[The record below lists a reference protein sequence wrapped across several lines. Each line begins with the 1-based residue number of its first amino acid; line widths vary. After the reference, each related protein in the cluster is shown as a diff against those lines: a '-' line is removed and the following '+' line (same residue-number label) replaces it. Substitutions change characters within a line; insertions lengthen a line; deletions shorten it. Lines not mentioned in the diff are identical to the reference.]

1 MKVLKASD
9 GNLLVWREIKVV
21 SDKMYTP
28 DNFDESV
35 VEQLPK
41 AEAEELDRQW
51 REEESIEAERSR
63 TDGAET

>member
-9 GNLLVWREIKVV
+9 GNLLVWRERKVV

-51 REEESIEAERSR
+51 REEEVIEAE
-63 TDGAET
+63 TEQN

>member
-9 GNLLVWREIKVV
+9 GNLLVWRERKVV

-51 REEESIEAERSR
+51 REEEVIEAES
-63 TDGAET
+63 EQN

>member
-9 GNLLVWREIKVV
+9 GSLLVWRERKVV

-51 REEESIEAERSR
+51 REEELHEAE
-63 TDGAET
+63 TEQN

>member
-1 MKVLKASD
+1 MKVLTAAD
-9 GNLLVWREIKVV
+9 GNLLVWRERKVV

-41 AEAEELDRQW
+41 AEAEELDRKW
-51 REEESIEAERSR
+51 REEESVEAE
-63 TDGAET
+63 TEHN

>member
-9 GNLLVWREIKVV
+9 GNLLVWRERKVV

-41 AEAEELDRQW
+41 ADAEELDKKW
-51 REEESIEAERSR
+51 REEEIVEAE
-63 TDGAET
+63 TEQN

>member
-1 MKVLKASD
+1 MKVLKASA
-9 GNLLVWREIKVV
+9 GNLLVWRERKVV

-51 REEESIEAERSR
+51 REEENVEAES
-63 TDGAET
+63 EQN

>member
-9 GNLLVWREIKVV
+9 GSLLVWRERKVV

-35 VEQLPK
+35 VEQLPI

-51 REEESIEAERSR
+51 REEESIEAE
-63 TDGAET
+63 TEQN

>member
-9 GNLLVWREIKVV
+9 GNLLVWRERKVV

-41 AEAEELDRQW
+41 AEAEELDRKR
-51 REEESIEAERSR
+51 REEELHEAE
-63 TDGAET
+63 TEQN

>member
-9 GNLLVWREIKVV
+9 GSLLVWRERKVV

-35 VEQLPK
+35 IEQLPK
-41 AEAEELDRQW
+41 AEAEELDRKW
-51 REEESIEAERSR
+51 REEESVEAES
-63 TDGAET
+63 EQN

>member
-1 MKVLKASD
+1 MKVLTASD
-9 GNLLVWREIKVV
+9 GRLLVWRERKLV

-51 REEESIEAERSR
+51 REEELHEAES
-63 TDGAET
+63 EKN

>member
-9 GNLLVWREIKVV
+9 GNLLVWRERKVV

-51 REEESIEAERSR
+51 REEESIEAE
-63 TDGAET
+63 TEKN

>member
-9 GNLLVWREIKVV
+9 GNLLVWRERKVV

-51 REEESIEAERSR
+51 REEEIIEAES
-63 TDGAET
+63 EQN

>member
-9 GNLLVWREIKVV
+9 GNLLVWRERKVV

-41 AEAEELDRQW
+41 AEAGELDRQW
-51 REEESIEAERSR
+51 REEESIEAE
-63 TDGAET
+63 TEQN